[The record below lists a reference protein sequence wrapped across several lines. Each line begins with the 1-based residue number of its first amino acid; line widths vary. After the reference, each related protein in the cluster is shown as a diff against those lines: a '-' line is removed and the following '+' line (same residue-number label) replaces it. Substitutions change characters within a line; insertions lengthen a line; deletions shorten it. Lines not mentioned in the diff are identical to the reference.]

1 MIQRIA
7 VQDLTEVMLKRI
19 EDKNIGETQSLLIEF
34 DSIPGITVKKKAL
47 EDEIAFI
54 GEDFFGILMLF
65 AELMDEN
72 NDDRDKFF
80 ELDYHLLKE
89 RLLTNRK

>member
-1 MIQRIA
+1 

>member
-54 GEDFFGILMLF
+54 GEDFFGILILF

>member
-1 MIQRIA
+1 LIQRIA